1 MCRLGAFISLNA
13 KVHFEPQ
20 VAGSV
25 PRLGIHKKARGFWFL
40 KILVTTT
47 LQYVTRTSGTEGA
60 PRVTPETRLT

>member
-1 MCRLGAFISLNA
+1 MCRLGAFIRVNA
-13 KVHFEPQ
+13 KIHLQ

-25 PRLGIHKKARGFWFL
+25 LRLGIHKKARGFWFL